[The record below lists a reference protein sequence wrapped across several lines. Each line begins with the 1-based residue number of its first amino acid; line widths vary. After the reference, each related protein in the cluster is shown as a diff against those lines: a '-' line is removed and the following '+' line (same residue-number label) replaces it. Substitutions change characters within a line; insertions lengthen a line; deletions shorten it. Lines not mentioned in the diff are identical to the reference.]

1 MTQAT
6 LGRFELTPDG
16 DIGAWRL
23 ATDEPGYH
31 GLRRYWRTDDH
42 VLVANQSTNS
52 FSGYDVE
59 TWESGILGRE
69 NQPLVERRDLDDA
82 FTTALEW
89 MADHRDGDLDGRAN
103 R

>member
-23 ATDEPGYH
+23 ATDEPGFY

-42 VLVANQSTNS
+42 VLVANQTVGSVS
-52 FSGYDVE
+52 VYDVE

-69 NQPLVERRDLDDA
+69 NQPLVERSDCEDA
-82 FTTALEW
+82 FDTALTW
-89 MADHRDGDLDGRAN
+89 MAAHRDGDLDGRTD

>member
-16 DIGAWRL
+16 DIGAWRI
-23 ATDEPGYH
+23 ATEEPGYH

-42 VLVANQSTNS
+42 VLVANHSTGQ
-52 FSGYDVE
+52 FSVYDVA

-69 NQPLVERRDLDDA
+69 NEPVVERDDCEDA
-82 FTTALEW
+82 FEAALEW
-89 MADHRDGDLDGRAN
+89 MHEHRDGDLDRRAD

>member
-1 MTQAT
+1 MSQAT

-23 ATDEPGYH
+23 ATEEPGYH

-42 VLVANQSTNS
+42 VLVANQTVGSVS
-52 FSGYDVE
+52 VYDVE

-69 NQPLVERRDLDDA
+69 NEPIVDRKECDDA
-82 FTTALEW
+82 FQAALAW
-89 MADHRDGDLDGRAN
+89 MFEHRDGDLDGRAE